1 MKTTGVE
8 PKRNALAAA
17 VLVGGLLTGSSAV
30 AQPQEYTIDD
40 EHFTMTFKV
49 MHIGYASVIGM
60 FREVEGQFVYD
71 PETRTV
77 KDGEV
82 VIPADSVFTNH
93 EERDEHLRGEDFLNV
108 SEYPKIR
115 FEVTDFEATGESTGK
130 LTGDLTLLGETNP
143 VTLDVVL
150 NKAAE
155 YPIGHGEYTLGLTAH
170 GVIER
175 SDWGMTYG
183 LEEELVGDEVRL
195 QFEFEANRDDG
206 GWF

>member
-1 MKTTGVE
+1 MKTLKLTERRGLGPAMVLVAGLASGS
-8 PKRNALAAA
+8 ALAA
-17 VLVGGLLTGSSAV
+17 
-30 AQPQEYTIDD
+30 PQEYTIDD
-40 EHFTMTFKV
+40 EHFTMAFKV
-49 MHIGYASVIGM
+49 MHIGYARVIGM

-77 KDGEV
+77 KDGEMV
-82 VIPADSVFTNH
+82 FEADSVFTNH
-93 EERDEHLRGEDFLNV
+93 QERDEHLRGEDFLNV
-108 SEYPKIR
+108 SEYPTIR
-115 FEVTDFEATGESTGK
+115 FDVTDFETTGKTTGK

-155 YPIGHGEYTLGLTAH
+155 YPIGHGDYTLGISAH

-175 SDWGMTYG
+175 SDWGMSYG
-183 LEEELVGDEVRL
+183 VADDLVGDKVRL
-195 QFEFEANRDDG
+195 QFEFEANRADG